1 MNRRA
6 CRVVEVIFLCVL
18 RASAREIIVVANKQV
33 SHEQQPSVN
42 RPQGLRISH
51 SLCDNSRMERLDCAL
66 PTPAENVALD
76 EALLEWAEANSDA
89 EFLRIWESPH
99 PIVVAGRSSRI
110 AQEVDSAA
118 CAERGIPI
126 IRRSSGGAAIVTG
139 PGCLMYAV
147 VLSYAGRPE
156 LKDIGRAHRYVLERL
171 TRTLNSYGLQTVRA
185 GTSDLVIADGGLR
198 MADSQSS
205 DSQSAIRNR
214 SVLPLPLGEGNEA
227 SVPRKFSG
235 NSLRAK
241 RTHFLYHGTLL
252 YNFDLGLIATCL
264 RMPSRQPEYRG
275 ARSHLD
281 FVANLPLSRQQL
293 IEALDAAWPTT
304 NAATEVPTQCVADL
318 VATRFSQKSW
328 NYEFE

>member
-1 MNRRA
+1 
-6 CRVVEVIFLCVL
+6 
-18 RASAREIIVVANKQV
+18 
-33 SHEQQPSVN
+33 
-42 RPQGLRISH
+42 
-51 SLCDNSRMERLDCAL
+51 MERLDCTL

-76 EALLEWAEANSDA
+76 EALLEWAAANGDA

-110 AQEVDSAA
+110 APEIDSAA
-118 CAERGIPI
+118 CDARGIPI

-171 TRTLNSYGLQTVRA
+171 TRALNNYGLQTARA
-185 GTSDLVIADGGLR
+185 GTSDLVIADCELR
-198 MADSQSS
+198 IADLKTSGP
-205 DSQSAIRNR
+205 QSAIRNR
-214 SVLPLPLGEGNEA
+214 SVLPLPLGEGNKT

-252 YNFDLGLIATCL
+252 YDFDLELIAKCL
-264 RMPSRQPEYRG
+264 RMPPRQPDYRS
-275 ARSHLD
+275 ARSHLE
-281 FVANLPLSRQQL
+281 FITNLPLSRQQL

-304 NAATEVPTQCVADL
+304 NAVADVPTQCVSEL
-318 VATRFSQKSW
+318 VAMRFSQKSW